1 MRWDLVT
8 RFEVLKKGIYSR
20 AVKSYSGRED
30 FFKENFPRNPQVPQ
44 PFLVEMMAQAGGV
57 LFGVGLDF
65 KKEVILAKIENM
77 KFHREVS
84 PPCELVIEAR
94 IEDESEDGAWIS
106 GLVSQQEEVVAEG
119 KILLAAVEAVVE
131 GKQNIVFNGAFMKKY
146 KIHEVVER
154 SRTQEARVL

>member
-8 RFEVLKKGIYSR
+8 SFQVLKKGIYSR
-20 AVKSYSGRED
+20 AVKYYSGRED

-44 PFLVEMMAQAGGV
+44 VFLVEMMAQAGGV

-65 KKEVILAKIENM
+65 KREVILAKIENM
-77 KFHREVS
+77 KFDREVA

-94 IEDESEDGAWIS
+94 VEDESEDGAWIL
-106 GLVSQQEEVVAEG
+106 GIVSHEGEPVAEG
-119 KILLAAVEAVVE
+119 RILLAAVDAVVE
-131 GKQNIVFNGAFMKKY
+131 GKKNIVFNEAFMKKY
-146 KIHEVVER
+146 KIHEVVEK